1 MRAKTKEDATMEMG
15 KEIKRLRTERGLT
28 QDALAAALNVTAQ
41 TVSKWECGNSLPD
54 VQMIPE
60 IAVFFGVTIDRLFA
74 MTEDQQLERI
84 ENNIYSKGRRA
95 GRI

>member
-1 MRAKTKEDATMEMG
+1 MEMG